1 MKGTIIK
8 GIGGFYYVRTDDGII
23 ECKARGVFRKNG
35 ITPMIGDNAEIKII
49 NDDKGNIEKIYE
61 RKNFL
66 VRPAVANIDILAA
79 AAACK
84 DPEPDMAILDKM
96 LINAEAAGIE
106 PVICINKTDLSSPE
120 VIIDIYKNTGYKIFC
135 VSAKKQEGFDEL
147 LKYIR
152 NKTTAFSGLSGVG
165 KSSIMNII
173 TEKFMQTGD
182 VSRINRGRHTTRHIE
197 LIPLE
202 EGGYVLDTPGFSS
215 IEINMEAEN
224 LYDHFPEM
232 RGKICRFRGC
242 SHITEPECGVRE
254 AVKAGI
260 ISQSRYEN
268 YKQFYSYL
276 KSTKKY

>member
-23 ECKARGVFRKNG
+23 ECRARGVFRKDG

-49 NDDKGNIEKIYE
+49 KDKGNIEKIYE

-66 VRPAVANIDILAA
+66 IRPAVANIDILAA
-79 AAACK
+79 AAACR
-84 DPEPDMAILDKM
+84 DPEPDMALLDKM

-120 VIIDIYKNTGYKIFC
+120 VIKEIYKNTGYKIFC
-135 VSAKKQEGFDEL
+135 VSAEKREGFDEL
-147 LKYIR
+147 SEYIR

-173 TEKFMQTGD
+173 TENFMQTGSI
-182 VSRINRGRHTTRHIE
+182 SRISRGRHTTRHIE
-197 LIPLE
+197 LIPLA

-215 IEINMEAEN
+215 MEINMEAEK
-224 LYDHFPEM
+224 LYGHFPEM
-232 RGKICRFRGC
+232 RGRVCRFRGC
-242 SHITEPECGVRE
+242 SHISEPDCGVRE
-254 AVKAGI
+254 ALSAGE

-268 YKQFYSYL
+268 YKEFYNYL
-276 KSTKKY
+276 KSIKKY